1 MNTLILLDRLAPLPE
16 DAQAQREALKSL
28 GYRLALQAA
37 SQLMSLPLRHFAMD
51 SDKPPCL
58 LLEGAPAPLGLS
70 ISHSGPWV
78 AAAVS
83 ACRPLGLDLEQT
95 TAPAQAA
102 LGELLGEEE
111 SAWLAAQPATS
122 LPAPAFWAVW
132 TLKEALG
139 KYHGRR
145 WETPVETR
153 HIHQLDH
160 YAAHLALPEHGLLLA
175 ISAPAPLD
183 CKLQDAGQPAKR
195 IALQRWPGYTGQD

>member
-1 MNTLILLDRLAPLPE
+1 
-16 DAQAQREALKSL
+16 
-28 GYRLALQAA
+28 
-37 SQLMSLPLRHFAMD
+37 MD

-58 LLEGAPAPLGLS
+58 LLEGASAPLGLS

-83 ACRPLGLDLEQT
+83 VCRPLGLDLEQT
-95 TAPAQAA
+95 TAPAPAA

-111 SAWLAAQPATS
+111 SAWLAAQPAGS

-145 WETPVETR
+145 WETPAETR

-160 YAAHLALPEHGLLLA
+160 YAAHLTLPEQGLLLA
-175 ISAPAPLD
+175 ISAPTPLD
-183 CKLQDAGQPAKR
+183 CKLQYAGQPAKR
-195 IALQRWPGYTGQD
+195 VSLQRWPGYPGQS

>member
-1 MNTLILLDRLAPLPE
+1 MNTLILLDRLPALP
-16 DAQAQREALKSL
+16 DDTQAQREALKSL
-28 GYRLALQAA
+28 GRQLALQAA

-83 ACRPLGLDLEQT
+83 VCRPLGLDLEQT
-95 TAPAQAA
+95 TAPAPAA
-102 LGELLGEEE
+102 LGELLAADE
-111 SAWLAAQPATS
+111 SAWLAAQPVIT
-122 LPAPAFWAVW
+122 LPGEPFWAVW

-145 WETPVETR
+145 WETPAETR

-160 YAAHLALPEHGLLLA
+160 YAAHLALPEQGLLLA
-175 ISAPAPLD
+175 ISAPTPLD
-183 CKLQDAGQPAKR
+183 CKLQYAGQPAQR
-195 IALQRWPGYTGQD
+195 VSLQRWPGYQGQS

>member
-1 MNTLILLDRLAPLPE
+1 MNTLILLDRLPALP
-16 DAQAQREALKSL
+16 DDTQAQREALKSL
-28 GYRLALQAA
+28 GRQLALQAA

-83 ACRPLGLDLEQT
+83 VCRPLGLDLEQT
-95 TAPAQAA
+95 TAPAPAA
-102 LGELLGEEE
+102 LGELLAADE
-111 SAWLAAQPATS
+111 SAWLAAQPVIT
-122 LPAPAFWAVW
+122 LPGEPFWAVW

-145 WETPVETR
+145 WETPQQTR
-153 HIHQLDH
+153 CIHQIDH

-183 CKLQDAGQPAKR
+183 CKLQDAGLPAKR
-195 IALQRWPGYTGQD
+195 VALLPWAGNPSQG